1 MGELCLRHEEIW
13 SVLYVTC
20 YITCYGL
27 STQTVTYGSLEKESE
42 EVGTFSETEKW
53 PSFQDLDH
61 VTLNLQSGVTL
72 FLYCTS
78 SREWVQADHEQ
89 RSVVSTPKACLKCHL
104 LGTFHGQWPSCAIL
118 KGCLGGM
125 EIMMPGPQ
133 SSFIRATV
141 EENYVVKMNEI
152 WEQLCGSHVL
162 CWTVNTECILLCQM
176 PEDLPLSKGTWRMMK
191 QWHSVMSPNLPPA
204 GIYCLWF
211 KNVDGGFRQ
220 DLRLSLFGV
229 FGTNR
234 YS

>member
-118 KGCLGGM
+118 KGCFGWNGNHDARTAVLFHQGNCWRELCRKNEWDLGTALWVPCPVLDCQHRMHFALPNAWG
-125 EIMMPGPQ
+125 
-133 SSFIRATV
+133 FAV
-141 EENYVVKMNEI
+141 EQTYMTNDEAV
-152 WEQLCGSHVL
+152 
-162 CWTVNTECILLCQM
+162 T
-176 PEDLPLSKGTWRMMK
+176 
-191 QWHSVMSPNLPPA
+191 
-204 GIYCLWF
+204 
-211 KNVDGGFRQ
+211 FR
-220 DLRLSLFGV
+220 DES
-229 FGTNR
+229 
-234 YS
+234 